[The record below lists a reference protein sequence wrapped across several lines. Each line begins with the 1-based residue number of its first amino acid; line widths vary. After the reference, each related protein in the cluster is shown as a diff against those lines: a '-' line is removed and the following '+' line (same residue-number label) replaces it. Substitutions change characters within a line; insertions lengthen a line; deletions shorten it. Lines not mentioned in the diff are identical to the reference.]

1 MQQMQGGS
9 RSAPGATLCKNEN
22 RKFSCSSSSHLW
34 ADSAYGIYRV
44 KDIGTKHNEKDI
56 VQIGWL
62 TISHYEGIAS
72 RVSTASIGKQ
82 LYGDGLPLVV
92 ESSNTPMVLNSECL

>member
-1 MQQMQGGS
+1 M
-9 RSAPGATLCKNEN
+9 T
-22 RKFSCSSSSHLW
+22 
-34 ADSAYGIYRV
+34 
-44 KDIGTKHNEKDI
+44 EKDI